1 MKKTLIILFL
11 ILLPFCLYSIG
22 YQRSTVVIKTTVTT
36 ISLSDAL
43 ARSDG
48 IFGLYRL
55 SGGLYQ
61 GSSGTDYLVANDISE
76 DDIIVYFQIDQMAE
90 TRTDESIQL
99 SISANRLTNVDADTV
114 LQNDREA
121 RVETDFPSIS
131 VVSCADMS
139 AIKVSSVPIGIN
151 EVLFTLRYL
160 GYRTIENMN
169 LVVFKTTWNKTM
181 GLAPGMYTSDVTLSY
196 IIN

>member
-76 DDIIVYFQIDQMAE
+76 GDITVYKSNQGKTVYYIERDIGEYEFTVIGNDDETIIRMLNSVI
-90 TRTDESIQL
+90 I
-99 SISANRLTNVDADTV
+99 AD
-114 LQNDREA
+114 
-121 RVETDFPSIS
+121 
-131 VVSCADMS
+131 
-139 AIKVSSVPIGIN
+139 
-151 EVLFTLRYL
+151 
-160 GYRTIENMN
+160 
-169 LVVFKTTWNKTM
+169 
-181 GLAPGMYTSDVTLSY
+181 
-196 IIN
+196 